1 MPEAAKIQK
10 PIEKVRE
17 TASIPD
23 VDPSR
28 ENWQK
33 DNWHSLI
40 VQLFHT
46 PSTLNSLPNA
56 WRLLMK
62 ANRAHLIILLREAG
76 AGHEPFCDSGWSST
90 PTRVWEN
97 LAKVKQLPNLNGA
110 DFYGVDFKWADLDG
124 TDLSNVDLSGANLR
138 WASLMDTNLTG
149 ANLTGADL
157 RWAELDGADLSNA
170 NLTGTDLRWA
180 TLMDADL
187 SHADLRGAIVDG
199 TILVEAD
206 LTEANVTGVNL
217 RSAYLDDDTKLD
229 GAIGLEL

>member
-46 PSTLNSLPNA
+46 PSTLNNLPDA

-90 PTRVWEN
+90 PTQVWEN

-110 DFYGVDFKWADLDG
+110 DFYGVDFKWADLKG
-124 TDLSNVDLSGANLR
+124 ADLS
-138 WASLMDTNLTG
+138 
-149 ANLTGADL
+149 GADL
-157 RWAELDGADLSNA
+157 RWANFRWA
-170 NLTGTDLRWA
+170 NLKDAYLRD
-180 TLMDADL
+180 TM
-187 SHADLRGAIVDG
+187 IDG

-206 LTEANVTGVNL
+206 LTGTKLIEAHL
-217 RSAYLDDDTKLD
+217 RSAYLDDDTRLD
-229 GAIGLEL
+229 GIIGLD

>member
-46 PSTLNSLPNA
+46 PSTLNNLPDA

-90 PTRVWEN
+90 PTQVWEN

-110 DFYGVDFKWADLDG
+110 DFYGVDFKWADLKGADRSG
-124 TDLSNVDLSGANLR
+124 ADLQGANL
-138 WASLMDTNLTG
+138 SNTNLS
-149 ANLTGADL
+149 AADL
-157 RWAELDGADLSNA
+157 RWANLMEA
-170 NLTGTDLRWA
+170 NLKDAYLRD
-180 TLMDADL
+180 TT
-187 SHADLRGAIVDG
+187 IDG
-199 TILVEAD
+199 TILVEAN
-206 LTEANVTGVNL
+206 LTGTKLIEAHL
-217 RSAYLDDDTKLD
+217 RSAYLDGDTRLD
-229 GAIGLEL
+229 GIIGLD